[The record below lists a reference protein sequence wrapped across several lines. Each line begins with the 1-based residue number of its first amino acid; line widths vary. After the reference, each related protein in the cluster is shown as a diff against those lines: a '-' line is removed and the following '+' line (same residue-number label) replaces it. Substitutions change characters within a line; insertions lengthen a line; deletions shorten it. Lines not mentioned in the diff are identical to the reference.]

1 MCSGWAAVMQ
11 QMIAHHENAVEMAKS
26 LLKFADKDDMF
37 HGPKSKKQVKDLAT
51 TIINAQSAQI
61 GEMVLCKWPP
71 FEPGNHPPT

>member
-1 MCSGWAAVMQ
+1 MQ

-37 HGPKSKKQVKDLAT
+37 HGPKSEKQVKDLAT

-61 GEMVLCKWPP
+61 GEMVLRVN
-71 FEPGNHPPT
+71 GRHSNLGSTDLNMG